1 MPAILPLLLALAL
14 LAAAPSAAGAAGL
27 AVEIAPSPGDPA
39 EPRMGDQLTYHATI
53 RNDGSDTASGIVVWL
68 SLLRADPG
76 LEAPVDL
83 EDWSAQKAVK
93 LAALAPGEAARTDWP
108 IRLIQPGTYR
118 VAVIA
123 ASGNAAAPVAS
134 RLAGFVIAPKPVI
147 DSGRVLTVALG
158 APLLLGGVLVWR
170 LRRGRRGAA

>member
-1 MPAILPLLLALAL
+1 MARILVVGSANVDFTVAPGTVEAARAAAREVGENRVLVVESGSVCVGLGLLALAL

-93 LAALAPGEAARTDWP
+93 LAALAPGEA
-108 IRLIQPGTYR
+108 
-118 VAVIA
+118 
-123 ASGNAAAPVAS
+123 
-134 RLAGFVIAPKPVI
+134 
-147 DSGRVLTVALG
+147 
-158 APLLLGGVLVWR
+158 
-170 LRRGRRGAA
+170 